1 MKRKLLALLLSAAML
16 LAICLPAL
24 CAAAESGAG
33 EPEISSV
40 LGEPSPE
47 ADLYAQL
54 MAATKYDAAYALIS
68 VLTDAEKEA
77 FLASLSEEQQV
88 ALEAHLQALAE
99 AKNAEIQ
106 EQVET
111 VELSAVN
118 FTKAGPFLAPATS
131 SARRLRAAAL
141 KAAAED
147 NGLEVEKSVSEADQD
162 GVYTLTME
170 AWATGSSIITSTEE
184 TVPTDIILVLDQ
196 SGSMADNFTNSNTS
210 YKEVYANEL
219 DKEKTYYVYRE
230 IGGYG
235 YYTSVTWCQNCG
247 GWTQGCWDGLF
258 SHHEGHICERN
269 PKTSADSEGTQLY
282 VQESTSAVTKLQ
294 ALKTAVAAFTKAVAE
309 KTKGPD
315 GVAGTADDVNHKIAI
330 VGFASTP
337 ANSGGESYGN
347 NTEILSIA
355 GSNSGSV
362 GVRYNQLGAAQYASA
377 LQDMSSESG
386 RTMIEN
392 ATAALAASG
401 ATRADLGMEMAASI
415 YDNNPIPAGQKR
427 NRVVIMFTDGEPN
440 SSNGFSESVANDAI
454 SNAADLKKDVASG
467 GAGATV
473 YTIGVMSGADGSVPV
488 ADTASRVNKYMH
500 YCSSNFKNAQSMD
513 APGTATYPSGGKSY
527 YLSANDSEALNN
539 IFETIS
545 QEIESGGSSITLDE
559 QAVVKDVLT
568 DQFQLPAGTDASAI
582 KVYTQDYTQNGFANK
597 TVYPAEVSISAD
609 GKTIS
614 VTNFDYAENY
624 VGTVTKDGVVTY
636 RGKKLIVE
644 IPIVAREGF
653 FGGNNVATNGTDS
666 GVYENAEAETPL
678 EAFPVPQV
686 NVPLNVPD
694 FAAVDRNIYL
704 LGTAPAA
711 GDLCNFSDYK
721 NVEDW
726 QKAYVNIET
735 PSITGTVS
743 DREDSQVTV
752 SLTVAPKTDGF
763 GAKGTPATE
772 VTRNANANVFV
783 FKPVLTFED
792 SEIYLGET
800 ASYLGQNVV
809 SEQWM
814 HGQTSDEDPNVTM
827 MGVRPTLGRTYNPVE
842 GAFAEETNVS
852 VTTAIGDTDVTS
864 YTTLINTGDGATDH
878 QFTVKVK
885 TCTLTIAKSGAQA
898 VDGGQTFLFH
908 ITGAGNNKAE
918 QVDLNVV
925 VSGNGSAVICGLPI
939 GTYTVTEDEG
949 WSWRYKAQ
957 TGPQQ
962 AVLKPNK
969 DEDAV
974 TLRFVNDRVAEY
986 WLDGNAYAENTFSAV
1001 SQ

>member
-1 MKRKLLALLLSAAML
+1 MKRKVWALLLSAAML

-678 EAFPVPQV
+678 EAFPVPEV
-686 NVPLNVPD
+686 NVPLNVPPLT
-694 FAAVDRNIYL
+694 AVNRNIYL
-704 LGTAPAA
+704 LGNAPAA
-711 GDLCNFSDYK
+711 ADLCDLSTYTSADAWK
-721 NVEDW
+721 V
-726 QKAYVNIET
+726 AYVQFAD
-735 PSITGTVS
+735 PALGAGTVS
-743 DREDSQVTV
+743 NTQDSTVTIAVTV
-752 SLTVAPKTDGF
+752 SPKTDGN
-763 GAKGTPATE
+763 GANGTPAQSVEKTA
-772 VTRNANANVFV
+772 VAQVNV
-783 FKPVLTFED
+783 FKPELTFQD
-792 SEIYLGET
+792 SEIYLGDQ
-800 ASYLGQNVV
+800 ANYLQQNVLAT
-809 SEQWM
+809 QWK
-814 HGQTSDEDPNVTM
+814 HGQTLDTEVSMT
-827 MGVRPTLGRTYNPVE
+827 GAAPTLGRTYNPVE
-842 GAFAEETNVS
+842 GAFAEETDVTVS
-852 VTTAIGDTDVTS
+852 TAIGGVDVTA
-864 YTTLINTGDGATDH
+864 YTTFVNADDASTDH

-885 TCTLTIAKSGAQA
+885 TCTLTIQKLGAQA
-898 VDGGQTFLFH
+898 IDENQSFLFR
-908 ITGAGNNKAE
+908 ITGADNAKAE
-918 QVDLNVV
+918 QVNLTVTVV
-925 VSGNGSAVICGLPI
+925 GNGSAVVRGLPI
-939 GTYTVTEDEG
+939 GTYTVSEESG
-949 WSWRYKAQ
+949 WSWRYTAEAGQQPAELKANAQ
-957 TGPQQ
+957 EEAAILTFE
-962 AVLKPNK
+962 N
-969 DEDAV
+969 
-974 TLRFVNDRVAEY
+974 TRTAEK
-986 WLDGNAYAENTFSAV
+986 WLDGSAYAENAFGAV